1 MRSFIVFAFIMA
13 VAAAASVP
21 VYDISGDKAAKVIKF
36 DLNNIG
42 VNGYDFAYET
52 SDGKVASEVA
62 ELKNAGLENEGLEVR
77 GFFSYPGVD
86 GKIYRVDYV
95 ANDKGFQP
103 SAAHL
108 PA

>member
-1 MRSFIVFAFIMA
+1 MKSFIVFALVVA
-13 VAAAASVP
+13 VAAAATVP
-21 VYDISGDKAAKVIKF
+21 VYEISGDKAAKVIRF

-52 SDGKVASEVA
+52 SDGKFASEVA
-62 ELKNAGLENEGLEVR
+62 ELKNVGLENEGLEVR
-77 GFFSYPGVD
+77 GFFSYVDND
-86 GKIYRVDYV
+86 GKVYRVDYV

-103 SAAHL
+103 SAPHL

>member
-1 MRSFIVFAFIMA
+1 MKSFIVFALF
-13 VAAAASVP
+13 VAAAVAVP
-21 VYDISGDKAAKVIKF
+21 VYNFSGQRGAKVVRF

-42 VNGYDFAYET
+42 VNGYDYAYET
-52 SDGKVASEVA
+52 SDGKAASEVA
-62 ELKNAGLENEGLEVR
+62 VVKNPGSENESLEVR
-77 GFFSYPGVD
+77 GFYRYVGDD
-86 GKIYRVDYV
+86 GKLYRVDYI

>member
-1 MRSFIVFAFIMA
+1 MKSFIVFALF
-13 VAAAASVP
+13 VAAVVAVP
-21 VYDISGDKAAKVIKF
+21 VYDASRDKDAKVVRF

-62 ELKNAGLENEGLEVR
+62 ELKNIGSENEGLEVR
-77 GFFSYPGVD
+77 GFFSYVDND
-86 GKIYRVDYV
+86 GKVYRVDYV

-103 SAAHL
+103 SAPHL

>member
-1 MRSFIVFAFIMA
+1 MKSFIVFVLFVA
-13 VAAAASVP
+13 VAVAVP
-21 VYDISGDKAAKVIKF
+21 VYDASADKAASVVRF